1 MLTALI
7 VYYSHT
13 VIVYFSLEHKKPL
26 IELNGDFWFVCFF
39 FLHIINEIKYFFV
52 RVEAILD
59 LMQIKIR
66 HLLDNKLD
74 RYEGVSMSG
83 FTLF

>member
-13 VIVYFSLEHKKPL
+13 VIVYLSLEHKKPL
-26 IELNGDFWFVCFF
+26 IELNGFFF

-59 LMQIKIR
+59 LIQIK
-66 HLLDNKLD
+66 D